1 MQKFKI
7 FLILMLTICIL
18 ALCAVLPM
26 MIAAVQDHR
35 NETKIGTANM
45 ETVALQLSTQNESLT
60 VIEKLTLLKDNDC
73 YNISENDAMH
83 TSAQIMS
90 FLENHI
96 QLYVDAGLF
105 SCFDVVEYFAPALCI
120 GSDKHTHFIV
130 WAICMINSNHQ
141 GESMTAVVDDE
152 TGIILSVDYQANR
165 DQGEIALE
173 HRGYSMDALWNIYL
187 TQLGITVD
195 ALDVEPNIEESE
207 NGFLTRYIHTT
218 DASGQELVIGLVI
231 DPYGGF
237 ATSFMDV

>member
-7 FLILMLTICIL
+7 FLILMMTICIL

-96 QLYVDAGLF
+96 QD
-105 SCFDVVEYFAPALCI
+105 
-120 GSDKHTHFIV
+120 
-130 WAICMINSNHQ
+130 
-141 GESMTAVVDDE
+141 
-152 TGIILSVDYQANR
+152 GI
-165 DQGEIALE
+165 
-173 HRGYSMDALWNIYL
+173 
-187 TQLGITVD
+187 
-195 ALDVEPNIEESE
+195 
-207 NGFLTRYIHTT
+207 
-218 DASGQELVIGLVI
+218 
-231 DPYGGF
+231 
-237 ATSFMDV
+237 

>member
-1 MQKFKI
+1 
-7 FLILMLTICIL
+7 
-18 ALCAVLPM
+18 
-26 MIAAVQDHR
+26 
-35 NETKIGTANM
+35 
-45 ETVALQLSTQNESLT
+45 
-60 VIEKLTLLKDNDC
+60 
-73 YNISENDAMH
+73 
-83 TSAQIMS
+83 
-90 FLENHI
+90 
-96 QLYVDAGLF
+96 
-105 SCFDVVEYFAPALCI
+105 
-120 GSDKHTHFIV
+120 
-130 WAICMINSNHQ
+130 
-141 GESMTAVVDDE
+141 MTAIVDDE

-165 DQGEIALE
+165 DQGEITLE